1 MTTPHATAALLFDID
16 RPAYSVPS
24 MSEIRARDNGLTAV
38 STFSGCGGSS
48 LGLHMAGW
56 RIPYANEFT
65 PLGAE
70 TYRANFPETYVDQ
83 RDIRLVQ
90 PEEILDRIGMKPG
103 ELDLLEGSPP
113 CSSFSTVGWRAGQF
127 EDKRGKVKD
136 YSEGIKQATDDLFEE
151 WVRLVDGI
159 RPKAILAEN
168 VPEMAKPGPAADYL
182 FGIQRMLNGLGYD
195 VHAGVYSSLKAG
207 AATTR
212 KRLIIMGLRRDVG
225 ITPRPVLRGSGYTM
239 REALET
245 MPIESP
251 EDELLWVRMD
261 GSGRHWRTG
270 EPLPEYQIY
279 KHWRDC
285 IGVDLGRPKTHG
297 EDVCCAPG
305 GERASLFSLMR
316 GSWDAPVDVFT
327 AAGAGPGAANIKHP
341 DEPRGFTAT
350 EAKWLS
356 GFPIDFKLE
365 GPPPIRYERIGRAVT
380 PPLYRD
386 IGEHLA
392 RAIKAGL

>member
-1 MTTPHATAALLFDID
+1 MSEALFDLD
-16 RPAYSVPS
+16 RPTYSVPS
-24 MSEIRARDNGLTAV
+24 MAEILGRDNGLTAV

-90 PEEILDRIGMKPG
+90 PEEILDRIGMRPG

-113 CSSFSTVGWRAGQF
+113 CSSFSSAGIAAGRF
-127 EDKRGKVKD
+127 EDKRGAVKD

-151 WVRLVDGI
+151 WVRLVAGI

-168 VPEMAKPGPAADYL
+168 VPDMAKPGAAADYL
-182 FGIQRMLNGLGYD
+182 FGIQGELNALGYD
-195 VHAGVYSSLKAG
+195 VHAKVYSSLSAG
-207 AATTR
+207 AATSR

-225 ITPRPVLRGSGYTM
+225 ITPRPVLQGSGYTL
-239 REALET
+239 REALEA
-245 MPIESP
+245 MPVSSP
-251 EDELLWVRMD
+251 EDELDWVRFD
-261 GSGRHWRTG
+261 GTGRHWQTG
-270 EPLPEYQIY
+270 DPLPVYQTF
-279 KHWRDC
+279 KHWRHC
-285 IGVDLGRPKTHG
+285 IGNDQGRPATHGRDICKAPDGEVVDLFGLG
-297 EDVCCAPG
+297 
-305 GERASLFSLMR
+305 RAS
-316 GSWDAPVDVFT
+316 WAAPVATLT
-327 AAGAGPGAANIKHP
+327 ANGGTPGSANIKHP